1 MRIDE
6 LEAHERNVLGG
17 LLRMMVRSDGD
28 FQEAEEAA
36 IDALGEGIGGRDA
49 IWKIISDSA
58 QALTSDASIKDA
70 VPSVTRAP
78 ARSVILAA
86 LEKVAAPGSVVPKEQ
101 SLLDFVTTSWSR
113 G

>member
-58 QALTSDASIKDA
+58 QAFTTDAQIREAVAGVARADA
-70 VPSVTRAP
+70 RK
-78 ARSVILAA
+78 VILDA
-86 LEKVAAPGSVVPKEQ
+86 LTKVAAPGDIVAKEQ
-101 SLLDFVTTSWSR
+101 SLLDFVTKAW

>member
-6 LEAHERNVLGG
+6 LEANERHVLGG

-28 FQEAEEAA
+28 FAEAEESA

-58 QALTSDASIKDA
+58 QALTSDASIRAA
-70 VPSVTRAP
+70 VPNVTRAE
-78 ARSVILAA
+78 ARAVILDA
-86 LEKVAAPGSVVPKEQ
+86 LRKVAAPGDVVPTEQ
-101 SLLDFVTTSWSR
+101 TLLDWVTATFSA
-113 G
+113 